1 MGVSESK
8 NEAPPRSDPSV
19 SPASDA
25 RAADAEETVRRDPP
39 RVDPTHSR
47 ETSLTDAKR
56 EKRRRAVRA
65 FYAKA
70 WKGARGFGTV
80 VRDFLWAVAG
90 PAIGALCA
98 PIAVHYFRMVASP
111 PATPANPNP
120 APKTSDITLFAVF
133 GICVLIGVLITA
145 GRQMWTTRRVEK
157 VNKSRSQSLTRF
169 TDELGS
175 ILDVLV
181 EYSKTTGNAEH
192 RQRLLKDTLREG
204 RRLYAFEGVRL
215 CLYLLQPNLDYE
227 ARKDAQNAT
236 RKEGPPPSL
245 TTKPQEDPGK
255 RDAIGQDAEAPP
267 TPHPTGEAAEAT
279 QECPEVLNVT
289 SDEAET
295 LREVLVLE
303 EHTGRRDIP
312 RYQFT
317 SGENARTLVE
327 IATGNY
333 SVVVVNPLNP
343 PLHRRMDGHWEVMN
357 VEYAENSGWRSF
369 MAISVKGEK
378 KSQGVLLI
386 DTREEHEFT
395 DEDKSIGW
403 TIARL
408 IAHGLEAS
416 NEKALDTRPE
426 TRRVIAALEA
436 VRGGR
441 RAESRGVESG
451 RPRSTGVEPQRA
463 SGGSRPAPHRSHPD
477 PSSGDRDVSN

>member
-1 MGVSESK
+1 MGVSERK
-8 NEAPPRSDPSV
+8 NEATPRSDPSV
-19 SPASDA
+19 GPASGA
-25 RAADAEETVRRDPP
+25 RAAHAAEAVREGPL
-39 RVDPTHSR
+39 RVGAAHSR
-47 ETSLTDAKR
+47 ETSLANAKR
-56 EKRRRAVRA
+56 DKRRRTLKA
-65 FYAKA
+65 FCAKTG
-70 WKGARGFGTV
+70 KEARGVGAV

-98 PIAVHYFRMVASP
+98 PLAVHYFRMVASP

-120 APKTSDITLFAVF
+120 APKTNDITLFAVF
-133 GICVLIGVLITA
+133 GILVLLGVLITTA
-145 GRQMWTTRRVEK
+145 RQMLTTRRVER

-204 RRLYAFEGVRL
+204 RRLYALEGVRL

-227 ARKDAQNAT
+227 ARKEAQNAT
-236 RKEGPPPSL
+236 GKEGPPPSA
-245 TTKPQEDPGK
+245 TSKPRNDPGG
-255 RDAIGQDAEAPP
+255 RRETRHRTGAPS
-267 TPHPTGEAAEAT
+267 TPSPAGEVSETAR
-279 QECPEVLNVT
+279 ECPNALNAAR
-289 SDEAET
+289 DDADT
-295 LREVLVLE
+295 LQEVLVLE

-317 SGENARTLVE
+317 SGEASRTLVE
-327 IATGNY
+327 ISTGNY
-333 SVVVVNPLNP
+333 AVVVVNPLNP

-369 MAISVKGEK
+369 MAIPVKGEN
-378 KSQGVLLI
+378 KSRGVLLI
-386 DTREEHEFT
+386 DTREEHAFT

-408 IAHGLEAS
+408 IAHGLEAT
-416 NEKALDTRPE
+416 NEKALDTKPE

-436 VRGGR
+436 IRGGR
-441 RAESRGVESG
+441 QAESRRVESERQG
-451 RPRSTGVEPQRA
+451 PTDVEPQRTSDHA
-463 SGGSRPAPHRSHPD
+463 RPTPHGSHPD
-477 PSSGDRDVSN
+477 SPSGDRDVSN